1 MIKKKM
7 QMMGPYPLS
16 LDEAQAWIQYQIF
29 NEETLMNCL
38 FTEESELK
46 GPDKDGEAPGS
57 R

>member
-1 MIKKKM
+1 M

-16 LDEAQAWIQYQIF
+16 LDKAQAWIQYQIF